1 MRSRLL
7 LMLEESKETYFMQY
21 ESGLVAKPVF
31 GVMCTWVHIHASIHT
46 LAKGRRVKDNDVYK
60 MYYRTTSRT
69 LRPAML
75 QFQVEIRSFN
85 FKEFRGFECTKGN
98 FIPLFAHS
106 HSFLFLFFS
115 LSLSH
120 FVPFSVFLLL
130 IFFAAHTRKPS
141 HILVYGWQTTWPL
154 DKIIP
159 CDFSAG
165 WLEMQYTSGIY

>member
-1 MRSRLL
+1 MNRMRSRLL

-115 LSLSH
+115 LSLISFPFPFFCCSYFLPLIHASH
-120 FVPFSVFLLL
+120 PIYLFMVGKQRGRLIRLFRVIFL
-130 IFFAAHTRKPS
+130 P
-141 HILVYGWQTTWPL
+141 VG
-154 DKIIP
+154 
-159 CDFSAG
+159 
-165 WLEMQYTSGIY
+165 